1 DGADR
6 AADRDGASAAPSVS
20 GRALRRAAAAAAEE
34 PDAGRGDGLSVK
46 DAERQKALRP
56 AQTNAGTGVRHHQV
70 GARLPSV
77 PAAGDR
83 PGARRVEPCDHGLE
97 PEADVRPA
105 PRLLRR
111 VEHLLGA
118 IAGPAP
124 RCDVIEVKYRPNGC
138 LSVAPMAGSFA
149 C

>member
-1 DGADR
+1 MFLFFR
-6 AADRDGASAAPSVS
+6 PPSS
-20 GRALRRAAAAAAEE
+20 CARAAAEEE
-34 PDAGRGDGLSVK
+34 PDAGRGDGLSVE
-46 DAERQKALRP
+46 DAERQNALRP
-56 AQTNAGTGVRHHQV
+56 AQTNAGTGVRHDQV

-105 PRLLRR
+105 VRLLRR
-111 VEHLLGA
+111 VEHLLSTIEGLTVGA
-118 IAGPAP
+118 GI
-124 RCDVIEVKYRPNGC
+124 IEVKYNGPGC
-138 LSVAPMAGSFA
+138 LPVAPWRGHSLPISAEKPSPTG